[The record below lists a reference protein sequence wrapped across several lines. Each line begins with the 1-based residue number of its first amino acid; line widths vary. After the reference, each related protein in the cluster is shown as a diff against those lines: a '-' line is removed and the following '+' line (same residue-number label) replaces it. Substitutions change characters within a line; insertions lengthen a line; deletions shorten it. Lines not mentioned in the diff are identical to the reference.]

1 MKLIA
6 VIALSVLLTS
16 GCAMLGPDYQKS
28 DAPVGTSWL
37 EIGVPRISSEPLIDT
52 RRWESAHAQQQDPLS
67 ATQGSVATN
76 LVEVYKALGGGW
88 EIRADQDPVDRLPA
102 AMKDEMR
109 GRTRTWKGV
118 LQ

>member
-1 MKLIA
+1 MCGTCGCGEGEARVEILDRPGA
-6 VIALSVLLTS
+6 VEALREPPEEQARRVHMEQDLL
-16 GCAMLGPDYQKS
+16 A
-28 DAPVGTSWL
+28 A
-37 EIGVPRISSEPLIDT
+37 T
-52 RRWESAHAQQQDPLS
+52 R
-67 ATQGSVATN
+67 GSVASN

-109 GRTRTWKGV
+109 ERTRAWKGV